1 MENIRNFSIIAHI
14 DHGKSTLSDRIL
26 EISKVFTKQQMRA
39 QMLDTMDIER
49 ERGITIKSQ
58 PIALPYTAKNGKEY
72 LLNLVDTPGH
82 VDFTYEVS
90 RALAACEGALLLVD
104 ATQGVEA
111 QTVANLYL
119 ALSCDL
125 EIIPIINKIDLP
137 SADIERCRDQIDK
150 ELGLLPT
157 DAVCAS
163 GKTGEGVED
172 ILEAI
177 VERIPAPKGDPNG
190 KLSALI
196 FDAIYHAYR
205 GVIIYCR
212 VFEGTVKPGDKIR
225 FMTND
230 HEYEV
235 EEVGYLRIERVERD
249 ELSAGEVGYII
260 AGIKEIRHAKI
271 GDTITHV
278 DMPCDKGL
286 PGFREVQPVVF
297 SSFYPIASEDYP
309 DLSDAMDRLQLNDA
323 SFHFQKDTSTA
334 LGSGF
339 RCGFLGLLHLEI
351 TQQRLEREFNQSLVV
366 TAPSVRYRFELT
378 NGETI
383 YVDNPI
389 FYPDVTK
396 IEKSEELIVRATIVL
411 PAEYIGNIIKLCME
425 RRGVQQSMHYL
436 APNRVELIFQI
447 PLAEIMYDFYDQ
459 LKSRSRG
466 YASFDYEIIGYQ
478 ESDLIKVDFLVA
490 GEPVDALGI
499 IIHKSQAEHRGRQIC
514 KRLKESIPRQM
525 FAVALQAAVG
535 GKIIARETISAYRK
549 DVLAKCYG
557 GDISRKKKL
566 LEKQKQGKKRMK
578 MVGQIEI
585 PQEAFLAVLK
595 SGDDS

>member
-286 PGFREVQPVVF
+286 PGFREVKPVVF

>member
-286 PGFREVQPVVF
+286 PGFREVKPVVF

-566 LEKQKQGKKRMK
+566 LEKQKQGKKK
-578 MVGQIEI
+578 NENG
-585 PQEAFLAVLK
+585 
-595 SGDDS
+595 GTN